1 MELLTLGKTP
11 ISETTPSGKDISY
24 DPCFDQLSEEIKK
37 LSSPTATNGVD
48 WRKIIDISQNIL
60 SQQSKNLLV
69 TCYLSIALLK
79 TEKFHG
85 FAKGV
90 HVLKDSLEN
99 FWDTMFPPI
108 KRMRG
113 RKNALQ
119 WWKEKVEES
128 IPLLEAETWER
139 KQRESFINDLK
150 YIDDFFGENMDDAP
164 ILRTMID
171 SIASIVHEEG
181 AGSVVTPEIP
191 APIAGKEARQ
201 VSPTPSPAAIP
212 SPSGAIQ
219 ETDTEKLIN
228 SGMDY
233 LKHAATILFQ
243 KNPFDAVAHHLNR
256 IVAWL
261 PIDSLPSAT
270 DGVTLL
276 PPPDG
281 QIISSLTGLYQSG
294 NWKDL
299 LESAESKVR
308 QFLFW
313 IDLSRYVS
321 EALDHLGHTLISE
334 MVGNETYYYV
344 KRFPGI
350 EKLSFSDGTP
360 FANEETRRWLEE
372 YDSKKSGEIANVTLS
387 TGDSSQQLIN
397 KELVTA
403 QKMIKEN
410 KLAEALVAL
419 RENSARATSVR
430 EQLLW
435 KLGLC
440 QLLSRAQKAEL
451 AIPYIENILSVLD
464 EYKIEKWEPSLAI
477 EAITTALSTL
487 RVQKGKQN
495 DTLRETLVKRMSIL
509 NPAKALE
516 FI

>member
-1 MELLTLGKTP
+1 M
-11 ISETTPSGKDISY
+11 
-24 DPCFDQLSEEIKK
+24 
-37 LSSPTATNGVD
+37 
-48 WRKIIDISQNIL
+48 
-60 SQQSKNLLV
+60 
-69 TCYLSIALLK
+69 
-79 TEKFHG
+79 
-85 FAKGV
+85 
-90 HVLKDSLEN
+90 
-99 FWDTMFPPI
+99 
-108 KRMRG
+108 
-113 RKNALQ
+113 
-119 WWKEKVEES
+119 EES
-128 IPLLEAETWER
+128 IPLLEAETWEAD
-139 KQRESFINDLK
+139 QRESFINDLK
-150 YIDDFFGENMDDAP
+150 SLDDFFGENMDDAP

-171 SIASIVHEEG
+171 SIASMVHEVG
-181 AGSVVTPEIP
+181 AGSATPETP
-191 APIAGKEARQ
+191 APTNHKEAQQ

-212 SPSGAIQ
+212 SSSGTIQ

-243 KNPFDAVAHHLNR
+243 KNPYDVVAYRLNR

-261 PIDSLPSAT
+261 PIDSLPSSS
-270 DGVTLL
+270 DGITLL

-299 LESAESKVR
+299 LDSAESKIR

-321 EALDHLGHTLISE
+321 EALDRLGHALISE
-334 MVGNETYYYV
+334 MVGNDTYYYV

-360 FANEETRRWLEE
+360 FANEETREWLEE
-372 YDSKKSGEIANVTLS
+372 QEKSGEIASVTLS
-387 TGDSSQQLIN
+387 TGDSTQQLIN
-397 KELVTA
+397 KELAAA

-419 RENSARATSVR
+419 RENSARATSAR

-435 KLGLC
+435 ELGLC
-440 QLLSRAQKAEL
+440 QLLSRAKKAEL

-464 EYKIEKWEPSLAI
+464 EYKIEKWEPDLAV
-477 EAITTALSTL
+477 EAINTALGTL
-487 RVQKGKQN
+487 RVQKGKQH